1 MSIKK
6 KRIKVTLELD
16 VPDKDA
22 SKFHLDLIKRMHKYL
37 SKWAC
42 KVYAVDTE
50 VNDK

>member
-1 MSIKK
+1 M
-6 KRIKVTLELD
+6 KRIKISLELV

-42 KVYAVDTE
+42 KVHAVDSE
-50 VNDK
+50 II